1 MSRALIVG
9 VGMTPFGRHPDTH
22 FTDLAAEAIEAALLD
37 AGMDFRDIQQ
47 AFCSKVYLPSAT
59 GARVMERMGRTG
71 ISCPD
76 IEGACGA
83 AAAGLRLAVGM
94 IESGQHDVVLAF
106 GVEKMPKGFMPP
118 GQLYDDWQCMM
129 GLTQNPQYWALN
141 ATRHMHEFGTTELQ
155 IAKIAAKAKRNG
167 ALNPNAL
174 FRKPMS
180 VEEILASPLVVD
192 PLRLFMLCSPD
203 DGAAAVILCS
213 ERVAHRY
220 RQRRLV
226 EVAGCVH
233 RVSRYPLL
241 NASSFCATP
250 TGNPSVYAATALEA
264 YEQAGIGP
272 ADIDVAEVQDN
283 DAFSELEYYEEL
295 GFCPRGEGG
304 RLVDEGATEI
314 GGVIPVNTSGGL
326 QARGEPLGASHYGQ
340 IHEIVQ
346 QLRGEAGPRQVDGAA
361 AGLAQV
367 FGAWGHCG
375 VTVLTRYSR

>member
-1 MSRALIVG
+1 MIVG
-9 VGMTPFGRHPDTH
+9 VGMTPFGRHPDVH
-22 FTDLAAEAIEAALLD
+22 YTDLAAEAIELALDD
-37 AGMDFRDIQQ
+37 AGMDFRDVQQ

-71 ISCPD
+71 IGCPD
-76 IEGACGA
+76 VEGACGA

-94 IESGQHDVVLAF
+94 VEAGQVDVALAF

-118 GQLYDDWQCMM
+118 GQLYDSWQCLM

-141 ATRHMHEFGTTELQ
+141 ATRHMHDYGTTELQ
-155 IAKIAAKAKRNG
+155 IAKVAAKAKRNG

-174 FRKPMS
+174 FRTPMTT
-180 VEEILASPLVVD
+180 EQILASPLVVD

-203 DGAAAVILCS
+203 DGAAAVLVCS

-220 RQRRLV
+220 RQRPV
-226 EVAGCVH
+226 EVAACVH
-233 RVSRYPLL
+233 VVSQFPLL
-241 NASSFCATP
+241 NASSFCAST
-250 TGNPSVYAATALEA
+250 TGNPTVYATAARRA

-272 ADIDVAEVQDN
+272 EEIDVAEVQDN

-295 GFCPRGEGG
+295 GFCPKGEGG
-304 RLVDEGATEI
+304 RLIDEGVTDL
-314 GGVIPVNTSGGL
+314 GGALPVNTSGGL

-340 IHEIVQ
+340 LHEIVL
-346 QLRGEAGPRQVDGAA
+346 QLRDQAGPRQVANA
-361 AGLAQV
+361 RVGLAQV

-375 VTVLTRYSR
+375 VTILKRN

>member
-1 MSRALIVG
+1 MSRAMIVG
-9 VGMTPFGRHPDTH
+9 VGMTPFGRHPDVH
-22 FTDLAAEAIEAALLD
+22 YTDLAAEAIELALDD
-37 AGMDFRDIQQ
+37 AGMDFRDVQQ

-71 ISCPD
+71 IGCPD
-76 IEGACGA
+76 VEGACGA

-94 IESGQHDVVLAF
+94 VEAGQVDVALAF

-118 GQLYDDWQCMM
+118 GQLYDSWQCLM

-141 ATRHMHEFGTTELQ
+141 ATRHMHDYGTTELQ
-155 IAKIAAKAKRNG
+155 IAKVAAKAKRNG

-174 FRKPMS
+174 FRTPMTT
-180 VEEILASPLVVD
+180 EQILASPLVVD

-203 DGAAAVILCS
+203 DGAAAVLVCS

-220 RQRRLV
+220 RQRPV
-226 EVAGCVH
+226 EVAACVH
-233 RVSRYPLL
+233 VVSQFPLL
-241 NASSFCATP
+241 NASSFCAST
-250 TGNPSVYAATALEA
+250 TGNPTVYATAARRA

-272 ADIDVAEVQDN
+272 EEIDVAEVQDN

-295 GFCPRGEGG
+295 GFCPKGEGG
-304 RLVDEGATEI
+304 RLIDEGVTDL
-314 GGVIPVNTSGGL
+314 GGALPVNTSGGL

-340 IHEIVQ
+340 LHEIVL
-346 QLRGEAGPRQVDGAA
+346 QLRDQAGPRQVANA
-361 AGLAQV
+361 RVGLAQV

-375 VTVLTRYSR
+375 VTILKRN